1 MDEYEDIIGSLENE
15 EEIIGGEVLDDEETT
30 GEMTD
35 DQFDMSLTNNH
46 ALLSNRSA
54 PNQHPIGSITGLED
68 ALAAAADNAEVMS
81 LINALTGEIAG
92 KVADAEFDDDG
103 LFYFLDSYGERI
115 AGPFEGFKG
124 IGGGGGGGGS
134 SNNAV
139 LTVTNTSGW
148 LATTVAE
155 GAEVAILLNWSSLED
170 ELETGSGTVTVY
182 VNGANKASLN
192 VQQGD
197 ISIDV
202 TNYLVSGT
210 NNVRLRVSDAY
221 GNIKTIQFTI
231 NVAALSIESSFDAT
245 TVYSDAISFP
255 FVPKGNVSK
264 TIYFEIDGTLDG
276 TMENVTA
283 SNRQLSYSIPS
294 LSHGEHILRVWFEAE
309 VNGETVSS
317 NVLRYSIVFA
327 GQTGNPVISS
337 DFNRA
342 TVQQYESVPIRYQVY
357 NPTSMSQEITIAVN
371 GTVVSTQTVDRTLQ
385 TYTFRADNT
394 GAVAITI
401 TAGVTTKT
409 ISFTVAEGEY
419 TIEAETEALE
429 LYLSPNGRSNNEST
443 KNTWAYGNVSATMT
457 GFNFASD
464 GWLTDEKDVDILRVT
479 GDARVTIPFQ
489 PFASDFRTGGK
500 TIELDF
506 LVRDVRD
513 YDAVIMSCMS
523 GNRGFELTAQKATM
537 KSAQTEIFTQ
547 YKEEEHVRIAFVVE
561 KRSENRLV
569 YIYINGIM
577 SGVVQYP
584 SDDDFAQVTPVNIS
598 IGSSYCTTDIYGI
611 RIYNN
616 DLTRH
621 QIVTNWIADT
631 QDVEEKV
638 ARYTHNN
645 VYNEYAEVTIS
656 DLPND
661 LPYLVIR
668 GTLPTYKGD
677 KKTVS
682 GYYTDP
688 QSAAKS
694 FTYENAQI
702 DVQGTSSQYY
712 SRKNY
717 KIKFNGGFTINGETQ
732 SKYQMRS
739 NSVPT
744 KTFCMKADVAS
755 SEGANNVELAR
766 RYEAACPYKT
776 PPQIENPQVR
786 QGIDGFPIVIFHDDG
801 ENIRFIGKYN
811 WNNDKSTEEVFGFST
826 GDESW
831 ETLNN
836 TSDRVIYKSADFT
849 GDGWLNDFEARYP
862 DTDPAYTNKTK
873 LSAFAAWVVSTDR
886 DAVQSAA
893 DKATRLAKFKS
904 ELADHA
910 NVDSALFYYIFT
922 ELFLMV
928 DSRAKNSFPTRYNA
942 EGKWIWLPYDL
953 DTALGINNEGSLV
966 FGYELEDTDLLPGG
980 AKVFNGQD
988 STFWCNIRD
997 AYADE
1002 IRTMYQTLRSTG
1014 ALSYEVVE
1022 NAFKEHQSKW
1032 PEAIFN
1038 EDAYVKYIEPLI
1050 TEGNG
1055 VYLAMCQG
1063 SKEQQREWWLYNRF
1077 RYMDSKYNAGEALS
1091 KYITVRGYAKD
1102 DITVTPY
1109 AHIYAAAKFGSYLVQ
1124 ERAIRGGDYTLECPL
1139 DNVNDTEIMIFSAD
1153 QLASVGDLSGLKVG
1167 FADFSM
1173 GTKLQS
1179 IKVGD
1184 GDSEYENP
1192 NLTELYVGNNTLLKE
1207 VDARNCTALTGSVD
1221 LSGCTNV
1228 EEVYMEGTALT
1239 GLQLPN
1245 GGALKKLHLP
1255 DTITNL
1261 TIRNQPGI
1269 TEFEMPDYSNI
1280 STLWLENA
1288 GSEVD
1293 ALAILADIAPGSRVR
1308 IIGLDLSVSGES
1320 SIANLY
1326 DLLDTMRGLDEQGG
1340 NMAKAQVSGT
1350 IRVSY
1355 INSSS
1360 LEDFT
1365 ARYPSINIVY
1375 TNIQYLVKFWSYDGS
1390 RSYGSVSS
1398 SSGGT
1403 VSYPLWWETT
1413 PTRPPEGAYAYTL
1426 AGWALLPNQTVADPD
1441 ALTNVTADR
1450 NVYAVFSVTE
1460 RTYTQESWHQCP
1472 QAVQNFV
1479 DNVDYTNVAYTES
1492 SISTYAPA
1500 TPVLSNTK
1508 PVGKT
1513 VDGMTFYN
1521 EVPLEETPFGTE
1533 NEYGTVQPLDQVRWI
1548 NSTATNNFRDI
1559 GGWACDGGTTKY
1571 GLIYR
1576 SGDMGAADEDLIINQ
1591 LGIKTEVDLTAD
1603 DDPAYGDEMEF
1614 VCPSSTI
1621 MYSLSNTT
1629 AWTENLR
1636 GVFGSIMKGD
1646 PVIIHCSMGA
1656 DRTATLVCV
1665 LQGLLG
1671 VSQSDIDKEY
1681 ELTSF
1686 YALRARNGNYQG
1698 GGNTDWAHLMSAI
1711 NALSGA
1717 TFRDKCVG
1725 FVLSLGFTIGDINTY
1740 RAAMIDGTPTV
1751 LTDPNVSE
1759 NLFESAEAETGTRL
1773 NSAGSAVSYV
1783 SGQLVT
1789 GFIDAIA
1796 GDVIYVESDIGQFAN
1811 GYTGMISAYDSSG
1824 NHLGQLTNATPWV
1837 WNTARTKGYIV
1848 IPNRVYNGDDYSTTA
1863 KIKLCIAYSN
1873 QANIVINRL
1882 LLPPSLT

>member
-54 PNQHPIGSITGLED
+54 PNQHPISSITGLEEI
-68 ALAAAADNAEVMS
+68 LASLADNAEVMS

-124 IGGGGGGGGS
+124 TGGGGGGGGS

-155 GAEVAILLNWSSLED
+155 GAEVAILLNWTSLED
-170 ELETGSGTVTVY
+170 DLSTGNGSVTVF

-192 VQQGD
+192 VAQGD

-513 YDAVIMSCMS
+513 YDTVIMSCMS

-547 YKEEEHVRIAFVVE
+547 YKEDEHVRIAFVVE

-584 SDDDFAQVTPVNIS
+584 SDDDFAQVSPVNIS

-776 PPQIENPQVR
+776 PPQLENPQVR

-893 DKATRLAKFKS
+893 DKAARLAKFKS

-1063 SKEQQREWWLYNRF
+1063 SKEQQREWWLSNRF
-1077 RYMDSKYNAGEALS
+1077 KYMDSKYNAGEALS

-1184 GDSEYENP
+1184 GAVGYTNP

-1255 DTITNL
+1255 GTITNL

-1269 TEFEMPDYSNI
+1269 TEFVMPDYSNI
-1280 STLWLENA
+1280 STLWIENA
-1288 GSEVD
+1288 GSAID
-1293 ALAILADIAPGSRVR
+1293 PLAILAEIEPGSRVR
-1308 IIGLDLSVSGES
+1308 IIGFNISFSGGSADSDIET
-1320 SIANLY
+1320 LY

-1340 NMAKAQVSGT
+1340 NTAKAQVSGT
-1350 IRVSY
+1350 IHVDNIIGS
-1355 INSSS
+1355 N
-1360 LEDFT
+1360 LEDLR
-1365 ARYPSINIVY
+1365 ARYPNITIDY
-1375 TNIQYLVKFWSYDGS
+1375 TYLHHWVRFYNYDGTFIGGRTTGHGQSGSYSNDWATPS
-1390 RSYGSVSS
+1390 RPSTAENSFTFV
-1398 SSGGT
+1398 
-1403 VSYPLWWETT
+1403 
-1413 PTRPPEGAYAYTL
+1413 
-1426 AGWALLPNQTVADPD
+1426 GWALSPNQTAADPD
-1441 ALTNVTADR
+1441 ALTNVIADR
-1450 NVYAVFSVTE
+1450 NVYAAFSITG
-1460 RTYTQESWHQCP
+1460 RTYTVYFYNGSTLLQTS
-1472 QAVQNFV
+1472 QNIPYGGSATYTGATPTSQDGDFV
-1479 DNVDYTNVAYTES
+1479 GWNPSPTNITGDTSCYAQFGGSAPTATDATGAYGVEWDYSSDSPALTRKGLAANFTDPTPATSLAGTGSSPFDNILPWSGMKRYNVINGEVAYSEDDAEFDAEAYDTVVYIPEFYYTAYKDTTNSKWLWAISPTQLPGYEKHPGSGRYVGRYHTSGS
-1492 SISTYAPA
+1492 SAGVFSKSGAALLVRTSQTNFRTYSHNKGTNWYMLDLASWAAIQMLYLVEFANFNSQTTLGTGYAIFNSGDVCGGTDSAAYHTLKISGTHNQYRWIEDPYSNCMDWIDGFVGGTNATYAAASDTGYSGSTTGLNNLGFALPA
-1500 TPVLSNTK
+1500 SGTIM
-1508 PVGKT
+1508 G
-1513 VDGMTFYN
+1513 
-1521 EVPLEETPFGTE
+1521 FGYSA
-1533 NEYGTVQPLDQVRWI
+1533 NAP
-1548 NSTATNNFRDI
+1548 
-1559 GGWACDGGTTKY
+1559 WA
-1571 GLIYR
+1571 LIPN
-1576 SGDMGAADEDLIINQ
+1576 AADANDTTYATYVCDKMFSGTQ
-1591 LGIKTEVDLTAD
+1591 LN
-1603 DDPAYGDEMEF
+1603 PASVGGRYSNGMNAGF
-1614 VCPSSTI
+1614 FHLST
-1621 MYSLSNTT
+1621 
-1629 AWTENLR
+1629 
-1636 GVFGSIMKGD
+1636 
-1646 PVIIHCSMGA
+1646 
-1656 DRTATLVCV
+1656 
-1665 LQGLLG
+1665 
-1671 VSQSDIDKEY
+1671 
-1681 ELTSF
+1681 
-1686 YALRARNGNYQG
+1686 
-1698 GGNTDWAHLMSAI
+1698 
-1711 NALSGA
+1711 
-1717 TFRDKCVG
+1717 
-1725 FVLSLGFTIGDINTY
+1725 
-1740 RAAMIDGTPTV
+1740 
-1751 LTDPNVSE
+1751 
-1759 NLFESAEAETGTRL
+1759 L
-1773 NSAGSAVSYV
+1773 NSAGAADDSA
-1783 SGQLVT
+1783 
-1789 GFIDAIA
+1789 
-1796 GDVIYVESDIGQFAN
+1796 IG
-1811 GYTGMISAYDSSG
+1811 S
-1824 NHLGQLTNATPWV
+1824 
-1837 WNTARTKGYIV
+1837 
-1848 IPNRVYNGDDYSTTA
+1848 
-1863 KIKLCIAYSN
+1863 
-1873 QANIVINRL
+1873 RL
-1882 LLPPSLT
+1882 LYIPAT